1 MSCCSN
7 DEATA
12 VSKEIDKK
20 LKKDKKILKAE
31 LKLLLLGAGESGKST
46 IVKQMQIIHKDGFSD
61 EDKNQGKPII
71 FENVL
76 SSMKVILAAMDTLK
90 EKISLQDPAHQA
102 SADFINSKE
111 EYDME
116 PEDYNEEFF
125 NHIKALWSDAGVKA
139 CYERSNEYQLNDSAG
154 YFFDNVD
161 RLKVKGYKPSDQ
173 DMLRMRIVTTGIF
186 ETRFQIEQVQFHMFD
201 VGGQRS
207 ERRKWIQCFGEVTA
221 IIFVVAASAYD
232 QVLREDAQQNR
243 LKESVELFAN
253 IWKNRWLEKV
263 SIILFLNK
271 EDLLE
276 EKIRIKPLPAE
287 EFPDYTGGNNPDLAK
302 QYIKDL
308 FMKIGKETEDK
319 RVYPHFTTA
328 ISTENVKR
336 VFEACKDI
344 IQQLHLQQY
353 GLV

>member
-1 MSCCSN
+1 MPCCGGDDASV
-7 DEATA
+7 A
-12 VSKEIDKK
+12 SKEIDKK
-20 LKKDKKILKAE
+20 LKKDNKALKDE

-61 EDKNQGKPII
+61 EDRSQGKPII

-76 SSMKVILAAMDTLK
+76 SSMKVIIAAMEQLGIKLAD
-90 EKISLQDPAHQA
+90 
-102 SADFINSKE
+102 SANQTHCDFINGKE

-116 PEDYNEEFF
+116 PEDYNAEFF
-125 NHIKALWSDAGVKA
+125 GHIKSLWADNGIKE
-139 CYERSNEYQLNDSAG
+139 CYNRSNEYQLNDSAG
-154 YFFDNVD
+154 YFFDNVN
-161 RLKVKGYKPSDQ
+161 RLVEKGYNPSEM

-186 ETRFQIEQVQFHMFD
+186 ETRFQISGVQFHMFD

-207 ERRKWIQCFGEVTA
+207 ERRKWIQCFGDVTA

-232 QVLREDAQQNR
+232 QVLREDASQNR
-243 LKESVELFAN
+243 LRESLELFQN

-263 SIILFLNK
+263 SVILFLNK

-276 EKIRIKPLPAE
+276 EKIRVKALPAD
-287 EFPDYTGGNNPDLAK
+287 EFPDYNGGNNPEAAK
-302 QYIKDL
+302 AYIKDI
-308 FMKIGKETEDK
+308 FMKIGRETEHK

-336 VFEACKDI
+336 VFDACKDI
-344 IQQLHLQQY
+344 IQQLHLMQY